1 MRERERERE
10 EGDVRI
16 FPRIKEKSS
25 IFTHGANAH
34 PSSPTLKKKKIE
46 FVSQPSCKQSC
57 HEKHNQ
63 ISNLVVFLPRENL
76 PLVAKLPVDLP
87 LGSQIYKVAF
97 GGGGRGGEGGLK
109 LNVKDSR
116 V

>member
-34 PSSPTLKKKKIE
+34 PSSPTLKKKIE